1 MITGVSVQ
9 NNNRPEG
16 WGRVAQLAG
25 AHIAGLALIL
35 VLLAAPCVAQEQA
48 DKQSSGQSSDWS
60 IDRWYVFTSIYTRH
74 FEPEPEHVN
83 HQKML
88 GIEAQM
94 TNNWLF
100 GFATFDNSFGQR
112 SEYVYAGYNWALFG
126 SEHWFFKVTGG
137 LIYGYKEPYKDKI
150 PLNELG
156 IAPAALPTLG
166 FRYKNFITE
175 VSLAGKVALT
185 VTAGI
190 SF

>member
-1 MITGVSVQ
+1 
-9 NNNRPEG
+9 
-16 WGRVAQLAG
+16 
-25 AHIAGLALIL
+25 
-35 VLLAAPCVAQEQA
+35 
-48 DKQSSGQSSDWS
+48 
-60 IDRWYVFTSIYTRH
+60 
-74 FEPEPEHVN
+74 
-83 HQKML
+83 ML

-175 VSLAGKVALT
+175 VNLAGKVALT